1 MHQIIENRSGGGIS
15 IFVNEPLSFKRRQ
28 DLDKNLK
35 GVESLSIEIL
45 CKKFKNIILNK
56 IYRPPNADVETCG
69 NYFKSLFAKNYAVNT
84 DIVLAGDF
92 NLNVLDFENNKKV
105 QNFKNLV
112 FRYGMI
118 RIINK
123 PIRVTAI
130 RQLPST
136 M

>member
-1 MHQIIENRSGGGIS
+1 MHQIIENRRGGGIS
-15 IFVNEPLSFKRRQ
+15 IFVNESLSFKRRQ

-105 QNFKNLV
+105 QNFINLM
-112 FRYGMI
+112 FRY
-118 RIINK
+118 
-123 PIRVTAI
+123 V
-130 RQLPST
+130 
-136 M
+136 